1 MNRSR
6 HITRLKAHYRPL
18 LEAYGS
24 SHRAVDWGSAESQ
37 ATRFRVL
44 LELGDWKTA
53 SILDVGCGTGHLAG
67 YLAARRHAGRYTGI
81 DALPEM
87 VAQARAAHR
96 GRHFLTGDMGG
107 IHARRKADYV
117 LASGIFTF
125 CDLALMRRTIT
136 AMFDSCTRATAFN
149 MLSSWSKRRQRGELH
164 ADPLAT
170 LRFCRELSPK
180 VVLRHDYLPHDFTV
194 YIYR

>member
-6 HITRLKAHYRPL
+6 HTARLEAHYRPL

-67 YLAARRHAGRYTGI
+67 YLSARHYAGRYTGI
-81 DALPEM
+81 DVLPGM
-87 VAQARAAHR
+87 VARARAAHPGLR
-96 GRHFLTGDMGG
+96 FLAGDIVGKR
-107 IHARRKADYV
+107 APWKADYV

-125 CDLALMRRTIT
+125 SDLALMRRTIT
-136 AMFDSCTRATAFN
+136 AMFASCTRATAFN
-149 MLSSWSKRRQRGELH
+149 ALSAWSKNRQRGELH

-170 LRFCRELSPK
+170 LRFCRGLSPK
-180 VVLRHDYLPHDFTV
+180 VALRHDYLPHDFTV
-194 YIYR
+194 YLYR